1 VLAGAVMRWSDPT
14 ALASA
19 GLLPR
24 AAHPADGDRVFRFTV
39 SPESR
44 CFDGHFAG
52 LPVLPGVGHLAMVA
66 SACARRWRR
75 DLALAGARDLRFQRP
90 LGPGDEV
97 EVVLDDGVEPRSVR
111 FEVRCRGEVMSRG
124 FLQFEPATDDGRS

>member
-1 VLAGAVMRWSDPT
+1 MPSSDAT

-19 GLLPR
+19 GLLPM
-24 AAHPADGDRVFRFTV
+24 ATHPSDGDRVFRFRV

-52 LPVLPGVGHLAMVA
+52 LPILPGVGHLAMVA
-66 SACARRWRR
+66 SACALRSRQ
-75 DLALAGARDLRFQRP
+75 DLVLAGARDLRFQRP

-97 EVVLDDGVEPRSVR
+97 EVALDDGVEAFSVR
-111 FEVRCRGEVMSRG
+111 FEVRCRGEVASRG
-124 FLQFEPATDDGRS
+124 LLLFEPPTDDGRP

>member
-1 VLAGAVMRWSDPT
+1 MRSGDPA

-19 GLLPR
+19 GLLPM
-24 AAHPADGDRVFRFTV
+24 AAHPSDDDRVFRFRV

-52 LPVLPGVGHLAMVA
+52 LPILPGVGHLAMVA
-66 SACARRWRR
+66 SACARRSRR
-75 DLALAGARDLRFQRP
+75 DLALTAARDLRFQRP

-97 EVVLDDGVEPRSVR
+97 EVVLDDGAEPCSVR
-111 FEVRCRGEVMSRG
+111 FEVRCRGEVASRG
-124 FLQFEPATDDGRS
+124 LLLFEPPTDVGRP

>member
-1 VLAGAVMRWSDPT
+1 MRSADPT

-19 GLLPR
+19 GLL
-24 AAHPADGDRVFRFTV
+24 ALATHPSDGDHVFRFRV
-39 SPESR
+39 SPDSR

-66 SACARRWRR
+66 SACARRSRR

-97 EVVLDDGVEPRSVR
+97 EVVLDDGAEPCSVR
-111 FEVRCRGEVMSRG
+111 FEVRCRGEIASRG
-124 FLQFEPATDDGRS
+124 LLMFEPPADDGSP

>member
-1 VLAGAVMRWSDPT
+1 M
-14 ALASA
+14 
-19 GLLPR
+19 
-24 AAHPADGDRVFRFTV
+24 AAHPTDGDSVFRFRV

-52 LPVLPGVGHLAMVA
+52 LPILPGVGHLAMVA
-66 SACARRWRR
+66 SACARRSRR

-97 EVVLDDGVEPRSVR
+97 EVVLDDGVEPFSVR
-111 FEVRCRGEVMSRG
+111 FEIRRRGEVASRG
-124 FLQFEPATDDGRS
+124 LLVFESPNDDGRP